1 VKEDVVALQGQ
12 RVVVIGGTSGIGL
25 ETAKAARA
33 LGAEVTV
40 VGRDQ
45 DKLQAALDALGDGA
59 SGVPVDA
66 SDRGALERFFERV
79 RQLDHLVLAAGG
91 AAGAGPIASLDLGEL
106 RAGFEAKL
114 FPHLSALQ
122 LALPRLDDAG
132 SVTFVASASPNAP
145 YVGVAGL
152 SAING
157 ALEAIVP
164 GLAVELKPIR
174 VNVISPGVIDTPW
187 WRGLPEEDRH
197 AVFSQ
202 YGAAAPVGRI
212 GAPEEVAQAIVAVM
226 SNGFITGTVL
236 TIDGG
241 LRYTVAA

>member
-1 VKEDVVALQGQ
+1 MALQGQ

-25 ETAKAARA
+25 ETAKAATA

-40 VGRDQ
+40 VGRDEH
-45 DKLQAALDALGDGA
+45 KLRAALAALGGGA
-59 SGVPVDA
+59 SGLSVDA
-66 SDRGALERFFERV
+66 SDRTALERFFEQV
-79 RQLDHLVLAAGG
+79 QQLDHLVLAASG
-91 AAGAGPIASLDLGEL
+91 AAGAGPIASLDLDEL

-114 FPHLSALQ
+114 FPHLSAVQ
-122 LALPRLDDAG
+122 LALPRLSDTG
-132 SVTFVASASPNAP
+132 SVTFIASASPNAP
-145 YVGVAGL
+145 YTGVAGL

-174 VNVISPGVIDTPW
+174 VNAISPGVIDTPW
-187 WRGLPEEDRH
+187 WSGLPEEDRN

-202 YGAAAPVGRI
+202 YGGAAPVGRI

>member
-1 VKEDVVALQGQ
+1 MALQGQ
-12 RVVVIGGTSGIGL
+12 RVVVIGGTSGIGF
-25 ETAKAARA
+25 ETAKAART
-33 LGAEVTV
+33 LGAEVIV
-40 VGRDQ
+40 AGRDEHR
-45 DKLQAALDALGDGA
+45 LRRALAGLGDGV
-59 SGVPVDA
+59 SGLRVDA
-66 SDRGALERFFERV
+66 SDRKALERFFQRV
-79 RQLDHLVLAAGG
+79 PQLDHLVLAAGG
-91 AAGAGPIASLDLGEL
+91 AAGAGPITSLDLDEL

-122 LALPRLDDAG
+122 LALPRLNDAG
-132 SVTFVASASPNAP
+132 SVTFIASASPNAP
-145 YVGVAGL
+145 YAGVAGL

-174 VNVISPGVIDTPW
+174 VNAVSPGVIDTPW
-187 WRGLPEEDRH
+187 WSGLPEEDRK

-212 GAPEEVAQAIVAVM
+212 GAPEEIARAIVAVA

>member
-1 VKEDVVALQGQ
+1 MLMSLQGQ

-25 ETAKAARA
+25 ETAKAASA
-33 LGAEVTV
+33 LGAEVTIA
-40 VGRDQ
+40 GRDEHR
-45 DKLQAALDALGDGA
+45 LRAALAALDHGA
-59 SGVPVDA
+59 SGLPVDA
-66 SDRGALERFFERV
+66 SDREALARFFQQVKR
-79 RQLDHLVLAAGG
+79 LDHLVLAAGG
-91 AAGAGPIASLDLGEL
+91 AAGAGPIASLDLGQL

-114 FPHLSALQ
+114 FPHLSAVQ
-122 LALPRLDDAG
+122 LALPRLSDSG
-132 SVTFVASASPNAP
+132 SVTFIASASPNAP
-145 YVGVAGL
+145 YAGVAGL

-164 GLAVELKPIR
+164 GLAVELRPIR
-174 VNVISPGVIDTPW
+174 VNAVSPGVIDTPW
-187 WRGLPEEDRH
+187 WSGLPEEDRN

-212 GAPEEVAQAIVAVM
+212 GAPEEIANAIVAVL